1 MFSKYVAKFPY
12 GYNPSEQQIKLLKEV
27 EKAFNEGYKYVI
39 ASAPTG
45 TGKSFIPRTL
55 GNVSANPPK
64 HFRDLINSYDAFRK
78 DQHGNYIFE
87 KDCLSEPAFGT
98 FALTITKQLQD
109 QYKGLFDDI
118 EVLKGRQNYI
128 CSVDESF
135 DADTAPCIHT
145 TKLKNDCWEKNSCP
159 YFSNRNASLAN
170 KFAVLNYKMFLSLPQ
185 HVKRKNFLVCD
196 EASELEEELV
206 RRFSADV
213 DYKRLDLYN
222 IDFSKLRSE
231 KYDVQYRW
239 LVNLIFVI
247 SEKINELT
255 NRTSNKITVL
265 SLSEANKL
273 KYLKMLHGNL
283 TTVEQ
288 TWHKC
293 EYIVDNKA
301 DRVHFTPLKVDTLS
315 KHIFDYG
322 DNVLLMSATITDHLA
337 YAKSLGIK
345 KYKYIEMESAFDP
358 QKSPIYLVSKPVLNY
373 QNLHRNLPILAK
385 NIQELCDIHADE
397 KGIIHTHSLEICN
410 YLKTKLTGSRFL
422 FREQVATNEKI
433 LKDHFRSDKP
443 TVLVSP
449 SLTFG
454 TDLNGDKGRFQIIV
468 KTPFPPLSNKRI
480 KKLFDLDKDWY
491 ANKTLCALVQTSG
504 RCTRSKAD
512 YAVTYVLD
520 GRARKLISDN
530 KSKLPKHFID
540 RLV

>member
-1 MFSKYVAKFPY
+1 
-12 GYNPSEQQIKLLKEV
+12 
-27 EKAFNEGYKYVI
+27 
-39 ASAPTG
+39 
-45 TGKSFIPRTL
+45 
-55 GNVSANPPK
+55 
-64 HFRDLINSYDAFRK
+64 
-78 DQHGNYIFE
+78 
-87 KDCLSEPAFGT
+87 
-98 FALTITKQLQD
+98 
-109 QYKGLFDDI
+109 
-118 EVLKGRQNYI
+118 
-128 CSVDESF
+128 
-135 DADTAPCIHT
+135 
-145 TKLKNDCWEKNSCP
+145 
-159 YFSNRNASLAN
+159 
-170 KFAVLNYKMFLSLPQ
+170 MFLSLPQ

-337 YAKSLGIK
+337 YAKSKANYLIASVTSD
-345 KYKYIEMESAFDP
+345 KYINKGIYRPHVP
-358 QKSPIYLVSKPVLNY
+358 QKLRALNIG
-373 QNLHRNLPILAK
+373 L
-385 NIQELCDIHADE
+385 
-397 KGIIHTHSLEICN
+397 GSLI
-410 YLKTKLTGSRFL
+410 
-422 FREQVATNEKI
+422 
-433 LKDHFRSDKP
+433 DHNS
-443 TVLVSP
+443 
-449 SLTFG
+449 
-454 TDLNGDKGRFQIIV
+454 
-468 KTPFPPLSNKRI
+468 
-480 KKLFDLDKDWY
+480 
-491 ANKTLCALVQTSG
+491 
-504 RCTRSKAD
+504 
-512 YAVTYVLD
+512 
-520 GRARKLISDN
+520 
-530 KSKLPKHFID
+530 
-540 RLV
+540 